1 MSSRADRYREI
12 VDVLSIHGFGYLV
25 GAAGLAGTFPF
36 RRGLPGHER
45 GRTYSQPEHLRLAL
59 EQLGPTFIKLGQV
72 VSTRPDLL
80 PQDYA
85 AELALLQDAAAPVAT
100 VEIMAAL
107 AEELGSTARL
117 SDLEAIPL
125 ASASIGQAHAATV
138 DGAEVVVKVRRPGA
152 IESVTRDLEI
162 IADLAQRAQRRSQL
176 ARDYDLVAVVQDFAQ
191 TLRNELDYLAEGR
204 NAERFARNFADETR
218 VVFPKVI
225 WDQTTARVLT
235 LERIRGLK
243 ISDLQALDA
252 AHIDRHELATLAART
267 LCKMVFEDGFFHA
280 DPHPGNFFV
289 LDGGRL
295 GIIDFGMVDEI
306 DIDLRQR
313 LVALLGAVISMSP
326 ERVVSALS
334 ALTTTSAPVDR
345 STLMADVDAL
355 VGRFGGRSLT
365 ELPVG
370 ALISDVNTIL
380 RRHHMRLPQ
389 HVALLLKTLIMAE
402 GMGERLDP
410 DFQFS
415 EVIAPYAEQL
425 LARNLDPLDITR
437 RLVALSGTIAG
448 LGRDAPQ
455 SLRNLMG
462 AFEGGTLQVRLA
474 EDDLRALAAANRQL
488 GDRIVTALVA
498 GAALDALG
506 SLIGGSATR
515 RATRIRLL
523 AIGAVAAGT
532 SYRALVGR
540 PTADGKSRSGR
551 RGPLV
556 GQRLW
561 RRPPSS

>member
-25 GAAGLAGTFPF
+25 GAAGLAGRFPF
-36 RRGLPGHER
+36 RRGLPGHEP

-80 PQDYA
+80 PPDYA
-85 AELALLQDAAAPVAT
+85 TELAALQDAAAPVPT
-100 VEIMAAL
+100 VEIMAVL
-107 AEELGSTARL
+107 GEELGPASRL
-117 SDLEAIPL
+117 SDLEVIPL
-125 ASASIGQAHAATV
+125 ASASIGQAHAAIV

-152 IESVTRDLEI
+152 TESVNSDLEI
-162 IADLAQRAQRRSQL
+162 IADLAQRAQQRSQL
-176 ARDYDLVAVVQDFAQ
+176 ARDYDLVAVVQDFAE

-204 NAERFARNFADETR
+204 NAERFAQNFADDTR

-225 WDQTTARVLT
+225 WGQTTSRVLT

-243 ISDLQALDA
+243 ITDLPALDA

-295 GIIDFGMVDEI
+295 GIIDFGMVGEI
-306 DIDLRQR
+306 DTLLRRR
-313 LVALLGAVISMSP
+313 LAALLGVVISMSP
-326 ERVVSALS
+326 ERVVSALT
-334 ALTTTSAPVDR
+334 ALTTISGPVDR
-345 STLMADVDAL
+345 SSLRGDVDAL
-355 VGRFGGRSLT
+355 VGRFGGQSLS

-380 RRHHMRLPQ
+380 RRHHMRLPG

-410 DFQFS
+410 DFRLA

-425 LARNLDPLDITR
+425 LARSLDPRDVSR
-437 RLVALSGTIAG
+437 RLAALSGTIAA
-448 LGRDAPQ
+448 LGRDAPGA
-455 SLRNLMG
+455 LHDLLG
-462 AFEGGTLQVRLA
+462 AFEGGSLHVRLA
-474 EDDLRALAAANRQL
+474 EDDLRAIAAANRQS
-488 GDRIVTALVA
+488 GDRIVTAIVA
-498 GAALDALG
+498 GAALDAFGSRLG
-506 SLIGGSATR
+506 GWRKS
-515 RATRIRLL
+515 RAARVQLL
-523 AIGAVAAGT
+523 AIGAVAAVSG
-532 SYRALVGR
+532 YRALQGR
-540 PTADGKSRSGR
+540 STAK
-551 RGPLV
+551 
-556 GQRLW
+556 
-561 RRPPSS
+561 

>member
-25 GAAGLAGTFPF
+25 GAAGRAGRFPF

-80 PQDYA
+80 PPDYA

-100 VEIMAAL
+100 VDIMAAV
-107 AEELGSTARL
+107 AEELGPASRL
-117 SDLEAIPL
+117 SDLEATPL

-138 DGAEVVVKVRRPGA
+138 DGAEVVVKIRRPGA
-152 IESVTRDLEI
+152 IESVASDLEI
-162 IADLAQRAQRRSQL
+162 IADLAQRVQQRSQL
-176 ARDYDLVAVVQDFAQ
+176 ARDYDLVTVVQDFSQ

-204 NAERFARNFADETR
+204 NAERFARNVAGDAR

-225 WDQTTARVLT
+225 WDHTTSRVLT

-243 ISDLQALDA
+243 ISDRQALDA
-252 AHIDRHELATLAART
+252 AHIDKHELATLAAQT
-267 LCKMVFEDGFFHA
+267 LCQMVFEDGFFHA

-289 LDGGRL
+289 LDDGRL
-295 GIIDFGMVDEI
+295 GIIDFGMVGEI
-306 DIDLRQR
+306 DSDLRRR
-313 LVALLGAVISMSP
+313 LAALLGAVISMSP
-326 ERVVSALS
+326 ERVESALS
-334 ALTTTSAPVDR
+334 ALTTTSGRVDR
-345 STLMADVDAL
+345 SALRADVDAL
-355 VGRFGGRSLT
+355 VGRFGGRSLS

-370 ALISDVNTIL
+370 ALISDINTVL

-410 DFQFS
+410 DFRFS

-425 LARNLDPLDITR
+425 LARSLDPQDITR
-437 RLVALSGTIAG
+437 RLVALSGTIAA

-455 SLRNLMG
+455 SLRDLMD

-474 EDDLRALAAANRQL
+474 EDDLRAITAANRQL
-488 GDRIVTALVA
+488 GDRIVAALLA

-506 SLIGGSATR
+506 SLLGGSATR
-515 RATRIRLL
+515 RARRAQAL
-523 AIGAVAAGT
+523 AIGAVAAVS
-532 SYRALVGR
+532 SYRALLGR
-540 PTADGKSRSGR
+540 KKAR
-551 RGPLV
+551 RK
-556 GQRLW
+556 
-561 RRPPSS
+561 PPIGTH